1 MIRKCWIHKEYKMPR
16 YYNYRIL
23 DNSSEYY
30 RKLRQERNN
39 LKNIRQYETP
49 ILRHP
54 TISERIDI
62 ESTQHVWTVGDKYY
76 KLAAKYY
83 GDPTLWWV
91 IAWYNGTPTEAHVYP
106 GYLLTIP
113 LDADKVIETFGI

>member
-1 MIRKCWIHKEYKMPR
+1 MPR

-23 DNSSEYY
+23 DNSNEYY

-39 LKNIRQYETP
+39 IKSIRQYETP

-54 TISERIDI
+54 TIAERANIQ
-62 ESTQHVWTVGDKYY
+62 STQHIWAMGDRFY
-76 KLAAKYY
+76 KLASKFYN
-83 GDPTLWWV
+83 DPNLWWV
-91 IAWYNGTPTEAHVYP
+91 IAWYNGVPTEADVYP

-113 LDADKVIETFGI
+113 LDIDKVLESFGI